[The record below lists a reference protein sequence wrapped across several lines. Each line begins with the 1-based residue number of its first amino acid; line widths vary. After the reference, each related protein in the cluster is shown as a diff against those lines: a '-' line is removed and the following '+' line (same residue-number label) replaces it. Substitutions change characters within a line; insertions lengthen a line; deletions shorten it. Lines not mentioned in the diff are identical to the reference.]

1 MNFYG
6 GHLKYPLD
14 TPICLLKEPDTPVR
28 SLRACLHGGGGPHV
42 GEVTRLDGVTNPSIY
57 SLILIWSR
65 LHDKWGDPRHV
76 TSPIRGHPPPRK
88 QALNRDLGIRQRWLQ
103 RKHRCWNVP
112 SSSFE
117 TFSRFLQVNQ
127 LLKKGNKVGAE
138 DREPRQSS
146 DKEGK
151 LYRLAVPSSSKNK
164 IGHFAS

>member
-1 MNFYG
+1 MKSG
-6 GHLKYPLD
+6 
-14 TPICLLKEPDTPVR
+14 
-28 SLRACLHGGGGPHV
+28 
-42 GEVTRLDGVTNPSIY
+42 VTRDMLPHLSGVTHLRVNRP
-57 SLILIWSR
+57 LI
-65 LHDKWGDPRHV
+65 G
-76 TSPIRGHPPPRK
+76 
-88 QALNRDLGIRQRWLQ
+88 RDLGIRQRWLQ

-127 LLKKGNKVGAE
+127 LLKKGNKVGAK

-164 IGHFAS
+164 IGHFES